1 MEAILYT
8 ISVDGGV
15 GSSRDPRRRLH
26 NIFVPRQPRSRQ
38 LAATSSRSTL
48 APPRRGGGGRNKK
61 GRIADLGGGWL
72 GQPRRRLGRQHV
84 GLSMGVPDCPESP
97 GAR

>member
-15 GSSRDPRRRLH
+15 GSSRDLRRRLH
-26 NIFVPRQPRSRQ
+26 TSTFVPRQPRSRQ

-48 APPRRGGGGRNKK
+48 APPK
-61 GRIADLGGGWL
+61 GREGRTRKAEA
-72 GQPRRRLGRQHV
+72 GQPARRPLHGSA
-84 GLSMGVPDCPESP
+84 GLPPEAP
-97 GAR
+97 GAP